1 MTLEDASK
9 ELERLENDLLYYEGR
24 LAELKSLVM
33 PQATKYD
40 KILVDGG
47 KHIDSIS
54 KYVEVE
60 NQQQLEVTI
69 LYIKS
74 KINNLENWKE
84 REIERLTKYG
94 ETVKAVIFLKEKEFI
109 TEYRKGKKIKRHLT
123 WQEIADKVY
132 CSEKSARNWY
142 KLGVEERKEL
152 K

>member
-1 MTLEDASK
+1 MLTLEDASR
-9 ELERLENDLLYYEGR
+9 ELEKLENDLIYYQGR
-24 LAELKSLVM
+24 LAELKSLVL

-47 KHIDSIS
+47 KHIDTLS
-54 KYVEVE
+54 KYVEIE

-69 LYIKS
+69 IYIMS
-74 KINNLENWKE
+74 KIRDLELWKQ

-94 ETVKAVIFLKEKEFI
+94 ETVKAVIFLREKEFK
-109 TEYRKGKKIKRHLT
+109 TDPNGAKRRLT

-142 KLGVEERKEL
+142 KLGIEERKNT
-152 K
+152 

>member
-1 MTLEDASK
+1 MLTLEDASR
-9 ELERLENDLLYYEGR
+9 ELEKLDNDLLYYEGR
-24 LAELKSLVM
+24 LAELRSLVL

-47 KHIDSIS
+47 KHIDTLS
-54 KYVEVE
+54 KYVEIE

-69 LYIKS
+69 LYIRS
-74 KINNLENWKE
+74 KIKDLELWKQ

-94 ETVKAVIFLKEKEFI
+94 ETVKAVIFLREKEFK
-109 TEYRKGKKIKRHLT
+109 TDSNGAKRRLT

-142 KLGVEERKEL
+142 KLGIEERKNT
-152 K
+152 